1 MILYILQGWGRVQ
14 LPGSKV
20 QEHCMGNNARFQ
32 FTLCFLSLF
41 PVTYIQ
47 FFFFLLQMKV
57 CQLRHQDAETLMTMV
72 AARFLPGWR
81 ATKRRRRKM
90 ACVRGEVSFN
100 RIMLWTVMNWWNLG
114 GLLCCKLPE
123 LSCGSRWNDSGRSWC
138 HSVAVGVR
146 LFVCWLITLD
156 KELGPDQHYWAPGSL
171 LLTPLF
177 SISWQALG
185 QRLLLFWMDQGAL
198 SQRILKEQKH
208 SSTRWWK
215 HCMRSALRYSLL
227 SSAG

>member
-1 MILYILQGWGRVQ
+1 MPTETPGRRNINDNGGSTLPSWMESDKEEEEENGLRMWWSIFLQNHAVDCHE
-14 LPGSKV
+14 L
-20 QEHCMGNNARFQ
+20 
-32 FTLCFLSLF
+32 
-41 PVTYIQ
+41 
-47 FFFFLLQMKV
+47 MK
-57 CQLRHQDAETLMTMV
+57 
-72 AARFLPGWR
+72 
-81 ATKRRRRKM
+81 
-90 ACVRGEVSFN
+90 S
-100 RIMLWTVMNWWNLG
+100 G

-177 SISWQALG
+177 SVSWQALG

-215 HCMRSALRYSLL
+215 RCMRSALRYSLL